1 VPQEWGGG
9 AGVSVIYLV
18 RHGQAAF
25 GQADYDSLSELGRRQ
40 GEELGGFWA
49 RSGVRLDALYVGPRR
64 RHWQTAAAMLDG
76 ARAAGGELPEGRPL
90 PGLDEFPF
98 QAILVAAA
106 ERMAAEA
113 AALRAEL
120 GGADPLR
127 DRRSFDR
134 LFQRAMTHWITGELA
149 EAALPETFAGFLAR
163 AQAGLLTVMAEQ
175 GRGRTTAIVTS
186 AGPMAAALQLGLGL
200 LDPMVLKLCTV
211 LANTALVELRYRG
224 DEPGGTSPE
233 ISVISFNCTPHLGP
247 ELLSYR

>member
-1 VPQEWGGG
+1 HE
-9 AGVSVIYLV
+9 
-18 RHGQAAF
+18 
-25 GQADYDSLSELGRRQ
+25 
-40 GEELGGFWA
+40 
-49 RSGVRLDALYVGPRR
+49 
-64 RHWQTAAAMLDG
+64 QTAAAMRAG
-76 ARAAGGELPEGRPL
+76 ARAAGGELPEGRAL

-98 QAILVAAA
+98 QAILTAAA
-106 ERMAAEA
+106 ARMAAEA

-175 GRGRTTAIVTS
+175 GRGRTAAIVTS

-200 LDPMVLKLCTV
+200 ADAMVLKLCTV

-224 DEPGGTSPE
+224 DEREGASADF
-233 ISVISFNCTPHLGP
+233 SVISFNCTPHLATD
-247 ELLSYR
+247 LVSYR